1 MKRKADGLAL
11 IMVAGVLLGHSSQA
25 LAQRRLQLDRELER
39 IEFVLDAVPDQIL
52 LPRGCQLEHRN
63 APGCVKIWHPRSRR
77 SMTFLELC
85 SAPGAILGAYAR
97 QATLSNGAR
106 VRYIIGYDIGGGSG
120 GTEGELKGQLDLGAK
135 VFALSCRDQGEWRT
149 MPDWCVQYLRY
160 LKVQERH

>member
-1 MKRKADGLAL
+1 
-11 IMVAGVLLGHSSQA
+11 
-25 LAQRRLQLDRELER
+25 
-39 IEFVLDAVPDQIL
+39 
-52 LPRGCQLEHRN
+52 
-63 APGCVKIWHPRSRR
+63 
-77 SMTFLELC
+77 MTFLELC

-106 VRYIIGYDIGGGSG
+106 VRYIIDYDIGGGSG